1 MLSVHEQSVRER
13 ARQSPNAA
21 QILVVEDTASIR
33 ELVEFALRLEGW
45 HVSSAGNGMDALGI
59 VTSRHVDLVILDW
72 MLPDLDGIAV
82 MQQIR
87 EVCAVPVILLTARDD
102 LDSKVRALENG
113 ANGFILKPFRVEH
126 LIEAVAELLGEA
138 EPSSTG

>member
-1 MLSVHEQSVRER
+1 MHEQSVRER